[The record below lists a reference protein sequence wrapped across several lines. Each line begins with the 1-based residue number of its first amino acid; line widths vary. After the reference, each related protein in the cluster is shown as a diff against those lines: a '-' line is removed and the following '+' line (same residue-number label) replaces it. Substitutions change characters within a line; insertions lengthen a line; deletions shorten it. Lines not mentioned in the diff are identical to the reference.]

1 MAHLEGFLKTTDEQ
15 VKLALHFMLV
25 WIAHVDDEYAPS
37 ERDVI
42 GEALKSVGEANAERL
57 TSMARE
63 GDPKDIALAAELLSG
78 GLTEEGKELAL
89 ELAILVAAADRRL
102 SIGENHALR
111 FIADVLERTSIELT
125 RKYEEITGQSFPLP
139 RDISRAQAWKASK
152 SSRER
157 AGREQADG
165 RAEDT
170 KGSRDSRGE
179 DGFRSDGSA
188 SRMTAARAREILGVG
203 ENASAEEIRSA
214 YRHLA
219 QRTHPDRFRTLG
231 EDAAATAQ
239 TWFRQVQ
246 SAYERLKN

>member
-1 MAHLEGFLKTTDEQ
+1 MAELEGFLKTKDEQ
-15 VKLALHFMLV
+15 PKLALHFILV
-25 WIAHVDDEYAPS
+25 WLAHVDDDYAPS
-37 ERDVI
+37 EQEII
-42 GEALKSVGEANAERL
+42 GGALGSVDDANAERL

-63 GDPKDIALAAELLSG
+63 GDPEDIALAAELLRR

-125 RKYEEITGQSFPLP
+125 RKYEEITGQSFPRP
-139 RDISRAQAWKASK
+139 RDISRAQAWKASEG
-152 SSRER
+152 SRER
-157 AGREQADG
+157 ARGEQSDG
-165 RAEDT
+165 RAEHRE
-170 KGSRDSRGE
+170 GSRNSRG
-179 DGFRSDGSA
+179 DGRFRPDDSA

-203 ENASAEEIRSA
+203 ENASTEEIRSA

-231 EDAAATAQ
+231 EDAVATAQ